1 MPWWWELTSINFWSL
16 ICQLV
21 LFTFLFIQFYP
32 NPSISSF
39 SFPFSFLL
47 RRRFSLSSC
56 CDLFGIVSEV
66 VEEWKAIIFFHF
78 NPTLIDSN
86 ISPYRFI
93 LISTFPDTRLVFP
106 DDRWLYRYC
115 SFLTWWRGLCRG
127 FIRSRLNVQCSCPGC
142 WDRQ

>member
-1 MPWWWELTSINFWSL
+1 MVPNRFFTVSFVFFSYNYYWLPWWWELTSINFRSL

-86 ISPYRFI
+86 ISPYRIVTSYQDMKTQWKKKEF
-93 LISTFPDTRLVFP
+93 LNYFPQKKVGLTIS
-106 DDRWLYRYC
+106 
-115 SFLTWWRGLCRG
+115 SA
-127 FIRSRLNVQCSCPGC
+127 
-142 WDRQ
+142 